1 MIFQGG
7 GKGNSKMRAKRGLR
21 ITAWG
26 RPRDQT
32 AQSEQDMARAGKTL
46 RKKEQKFDLFDNT
59 ERGFRLLL
67 ENVRLPFLCT

>member
-46 RKKEQKFDLFDNT
+46 RKK
-59 ERGFRLLL
+59 
-67 ENVRLPFLCT
+67 